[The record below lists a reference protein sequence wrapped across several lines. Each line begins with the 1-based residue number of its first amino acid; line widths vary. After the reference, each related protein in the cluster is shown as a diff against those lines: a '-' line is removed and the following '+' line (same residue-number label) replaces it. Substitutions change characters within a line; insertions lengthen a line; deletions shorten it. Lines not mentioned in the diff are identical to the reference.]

1 MPEDVCYSAEG
12 NAAAADSTAADSF
25 ASRERM
31 LQSMAAVK
39 MTEKRVVLL
48 MVRFLS
54 IGENMFL
61 NFVFNNWMLE
71 DAVFLAQK

>member
-1 MPEDVCYSAEG
+1 MPDAVCHSADG

-31 LQSMAAVK
+31 LQSIAAVK
-39 MTEKRVVLL
+39 MTEKRDVLL

-54 IGENMFL
+54 IGEN
-61 NFVFNNWMLE
+61 
-71 DAVFLAQK
+71 VFLKFCVQ